1 MKLHMVKIIWLGIG
15 LAVGGAIMFAASFF
29 ITEKNTD
36 HSAAT
41 QKIAGHLS
49 AQTANGKVDSPNST
63 DARKPAT
70 TMPNNNTMPASTVHD
85 QGMTEAVAQPP
96 DDDHVPGKNIVESF
110 TSGGAR
116 DQSMPTGLSENT
128 AEVSH
133 PTLISSGSSPRNLE
147 IAVTVPPGEQAPAVF
162 YDDEPRTE
170 PQVRILDEIARD
182 FKEAIQR
189 EVPGYT
195 GEEVWSEARDWA
207 DERYMLFFGEEAWNK
222 LHLQAAL
229 DAVREKEATGQ
240 LPQRSYE

>member
-1 MKLHMVKIIWLGIG
+1 
-15 LAVGGAIMFAASFF
+15 
-29 ITEKNTD
+29 
-36 HSAAT
+36 
-41 QKIAGHLS
+41 
-49 AQTANGKVDSPNST
+49 
-63 DARKPAT
+63 
-70 TMPNNNTMPASTVHD
+70 
-85 QGMTEAVAQPP
+85 
-96 DDDHVPGKNIVESF
+96 
-110 TSGGAR
+110 
-116 DQSMPTGLSENT
+116 MPTGLSEDT

-229 DAVREKEATGQ
+229 DAVREKEVTGQ

>member
-1 MKLHMVKIIWLGIG
+1 
-15 LAVGGAIMFAASFF
+15 MFAASFF

-49 AQTANGKVDSPNST
+49 AQTANGKVDSLNST

-96 DDDHVPGKNIVESF
+96 DDDHVPGKN
-110 TSGGAR
+110 
-116 DQSMPTGLSENT
+116 QSMPTGLSEDT
-128 AEVSH
+128 AEVSR
-133 PTLISSGSSPRNLE
+133 PTLILSGSSPGNLE
-147 IAVTVPPGEQAPAVF
+147 IAVTVPRGEQAPAVF

>member
-1 MKLHMVKIIWLGIG
+1 
-15 LAVGGAIMFAASFF
+15 MFAASFF
-29 ITEKNTD
+29 ITGKNTD

-49 AQTANGKVDSPNST
+49 AQTANGKVDSLNST

-85 QGMTEAVAQPP
+85 QGMTEAVALPP

-116 DQSMPTGLSENT
+116 DQPTPTGL
-128 AEVSH
+128 SH